1 MLLIITYGLTIGGIL
16 YIVSIGLSLTFGT
29 MKIVN
34 FAHPITYT
42 IGAYFLVTLLPVFP
56 KTNFFIVAF
65 LSVLLVIPISYLI
78 ERLVMRRLYK
88 ISLDY
93 SIIATYAVLL
103 IGLDIIKW
111 IWGSTPIPLSV
122 PLEKEVVIFS
132 GALPVPFF
140 RIVIVL
146 ISILIHFSLIIF
158 FKKSMI
164 GKIVIAA
171 LEDKDAVRS
180 LGIKVDKYFSIIFM
194 LGSSLAALGG
204 VLYAPITSVHPYMG
218 FMLLLVSFAVI
229 IVGGTGN
236 IQGTFFSAFILGI
249 VMALTGRHWP
259 AASEVAVFFVMAIV
273 IIFKTRKGW
282 LI

>member
-1 MLLIITYGLTIGGIL
+1 MLLAITYGLTLGGIL
-16 YIVSIGLSLTFGT
+16 YIVSIGLSLTYGT

-42 IGAYFLVTLLPVFP
+42 IGAYFLITLLSVFP

-88 ISLDY
+88 LSSDY
-93 SIIATYAVLL
+93 AIIATYAVLL
-103 IGLDIIKW
+103 IGIDIIKW
-111 IWGSTPIPLSV
+111 IWGSTPIPLSD
-122 PLEKEVVIFS
+122 PLGREVVIFS
-132 GALPVPFF
+132 GTLPLF
-140 RIVIVL
+140 RIIIIL
-146 ISILIHFSLIIF
+146 ISIIIHFSLIIF
-158 FKKSMI
+158 FKKSMT
-164 GKIVIAA
+164 GKIIIAA
-171 LEDKDAVRS
+171 LQDKDAVRS

-194 LGSSLAALGG
+194 LGSGLAALGG

-218 FMLLLVSFAVI
+218 FKLLLISFAVV

-259 AASEVAVFFVMAIV
+259 AASEVVVFFVMALV
-273 IIFKTRKGW
+273 IIFKTRKGR

>member
-1 MLLIITYGLTIGGIL
+1 MLLAITYGLTLGGIL
-16 YIVSIGLSLTFGT
+16 YIVSIGLSLTYGT

-42 IGAYFLVTLLPVFP
+42 IGAYFLITLLSVFP

-88 ISLDY
+88 LSLDY
-93 SIIATYAVLL
+93 AIIATYAVLL
-103 IGLDIIKW
+103 IGIDIIKW
-111 IWGSTPIPLSV
+111 IWGSTPIPLSD
-122 PLEKEVVIFS
+122 PLGREVVIFS
-132 GALPVPFF
+132 GTLPLF
-140 RIVIVL
+140 RIIIIL
-146 ISILIHFSLIIF
+146 ISIIIHFSLIIF
-158 FKKSMI
+158 FKKSMT
-164 GKIVIAA
+164 GKIIIAA
-171 LEDKDAVRS
+171 LQDKDAVRS

-194 LGSSLAALGG
+194 LGSGLAALGG

-218 FMLLLVSFAVI
+218 FKLLLISFAVV

-259 AASEVAVFFVMAIV
+259 AASEVVVFFVMALV
-273 IIFKTRKGW
+273 IIFKTRKGR